1 MTTPTQPAGALDPA
15 LRQEIEKWFARRGV
29 PQLIEDYSSERAM
42 DFRAAPF
49 ISGWLLFG
57 TIKDWGTRP
66 DWPPLWNVAGIAA
79 TLAWMAL
86 VWSVVSRVRHRP
98 MTTRPITFDMADII
112 TIALLPALPAALIDN
127 SLGEAITAVLG
138 ALTGIG
144 VIYVIIGFG
153 LIEVGAWAIERLWIQ
168 LTHIVELIA
177 KTLPVLLIL
186 VVFLLFAAEMWE
198 AAGSMSGLELGVVLL
213 LLVAVAAAIVVT
225 AFRRELREIE
235 EGTDADSL
243 GTDAAS
249 SPVGPL
255 LGSAHPEALAAP
267 PLTWLQ
273 KTNVTILVTIPQLLQ
288 AVAVGTVLMLFL
300 VIFAILAIPGSVQE
314 AWIGGPVRTMIEFD
328 LLGELRTIS
337 AEMLIVSA
345 VLGGIV
351 GLYFSGLSISD
362 PAYRSEGFDREVA
375 EVRRLLAARAV
386 YVAAVRDEQAPTED
400 RPTPTTPPEPEGS
413 ARTFD
418 G

>member
-1 MTTPTQPAGALDPA
+1 MTTTASLPSVPLDPT
-15 LRQEIEKWFARRGV
+15 LRHEIEKWFARRGV

-49 ISGWLLFG
+49 ISVWLLFG

-66 DWPPLWNVAGIAA
+66 DWPAAWNLLGVGV
-79 TLAWMAL
+79 TLGWMAL
-86 VWSVVSRVRHRP
+86 VWTVVSKLRRRP
-98 MTTRPITFDMADII
+98 VSTRPITFDILDIV
-112 TIALLPALPAALIDN
+112 TIALLPALPAALIDA
-127 SLGEAITAVLG
+127 SLGEAIAAVLG

-153 LIEVGAWAIERLWIQ
+153 LIEIAAWAIERLWLQ

-198 AAGSMSGLELGVVLL
+198 AAGSISGLELGVVLL
-213 LLVAVAAAIVVT
+213 LLIAVAATIVVT
-225 AFRRELREIE
+225 AFRRELRELE
-235 EGTDADSL
+235 ERSDVDGVRADAE
-243 GTDAAS
+243 S
-249 SPVGPL
+249 SPARPLVAGPRDATL
-255 LGSAHPEALAAP
+255 DVP

-288 AVAVGTVLMLFL
+288 ALAVGTVLMAFL
-300 VIFAILAIPGSVQE
+300 VVFAILAIPGSVQE
-314 AWIGGPVRTMIEFD
+314 AWIGGPVRPIVEFD
-328 LLGELRTIS
+328 LFGEPRMVS
-337 AEMLIVSA
+337 AEMLIVST

-386 YVAAVRDEQAPTED
+386 YIDACRRSATDAAPAEQSPAE
-400 RPTPTTPPEPEGS
+400 RSS
-413 ARTFD
+413 AAD
-418 G
+418 PG

>member
-1 MTTPTQPAGALDPA
+1 MPTSSPSTAPLDPA

-49 ISGWLLFG
+49 ISFWLVFG

-66 DWPPLWNVAGIAA
+66 DWPAGWNLLGVAA
-79 TLAWMAL
+79 TLGWMAL
-86 VWSVVSRVRHRP
+86 VWTVVNKLRGRP
-98 MTTRPITFDMADII
+98 VFTRPVTFDIVDII

-138 ALTGIG
+138 ALSGIG
-144 VIYVIIGFG
+144 LIYLVIGFG
-153 LIEVGAWAIERLWIQ
+153 LIEIGAWAIERLWLQ
-168 LTHIVELIA
+168 LTHIVELVA
-177 KTLPVLLIL
+177 KTLPLLLIL

-198 AAGSMSGLELGVVLL
+198 AARSMNAVELGAVLV
-213 LLVAVAAAIVVT
+213 LLVAVAAALVVT
-225 AFRRELREIE
+225 AFRGELRSLEARTDV
-235 EGTDADSL
+235 EGVLADTTD
-243 GTDAAS
+243 
-249 SPVGPL
+249 SPVEPL
-255 LGSAHPEALAAP
+255 LDRSRTAPFDAP

-273 KTNVTILVTIPQLLQ
+273 RTNVTILVTLPQLLQ
-288 AVAVGTVLMLFL
+288 ALAVGAVLMAFL

-314 AWIGGPVRTMIEFD
+314 AWMGGSVRALTEFD
-328 LLGELRTIS
+328 LFNEVRTVS

-362 PAYRSEGFDREVA
+362 PNYRTEGFDHEVL

-386 YVAAVRDEQAPTED
+386 YIDACRRASPAAAHAD
-400 RPTPTTPPEPEGS
+400 RSPADRSPAGDP
-413 ARTFD
+413 D
-418 G
+418 